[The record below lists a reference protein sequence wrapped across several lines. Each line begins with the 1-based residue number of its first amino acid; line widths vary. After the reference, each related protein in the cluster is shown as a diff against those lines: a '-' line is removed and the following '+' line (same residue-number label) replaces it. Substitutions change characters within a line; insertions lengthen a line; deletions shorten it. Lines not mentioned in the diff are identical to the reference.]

1 MHSNIKPAA
10 ISPARY
16 GENGRV
22 IKWAI
27 EQIEGADGS
36 VPTVIGLAPKPG
48 ALDVEGLNVSHADM
62 TAVLVV
68 DTAEWKEEIPLIE
81 EWFAKIGEKLPSAL
95 VSQLERLKAAL

>member
-36 VPTVIGLAPKPG
+36 VPTVIGSAPKPS
-48 ALDVEGLNVSHADM
+48 ALDVEGLNVSDADL
-62 TAVLVV
+62 AAARVV
-68 DTAEWKEEIPLIE
+68 DSAE
-81 EWFAKIGEKLPSAL
+81 
-95 VSQLERLKAAL
+95 